1 MKRLLIFS
9 LVVLILALALAGCQK
24 AEPAQA
30 PTDEKPA
37 SAPVQEQPTQKPEE
51 EKPAEGGL
59 QVESGPLVLYSYE
72 ETVTDF
78 FLDGYREEY
87 PQVELKTAVYGE
99 LDEAIA
105 KLRGG
110 YQADVLNA
118 CVDYIPI
125 LRKLDMLESVDTTK
139 ISYWPDVFPF
149 FQEMPE
155 IQAGENQ
162 LWMVPV
168 DAGLEGMMY
177 RTDKVDTPP
186 TSWNDLW
193 NEKYAGHIVMQDYAR
208 NAIAIAAL
216 ALGYEDPFNLT
227 DEQLEAAK
235 QKLIE
240 QKPLLLTYFESDEE
254 VQVLFK
260 SGDAWISFGWT
271 ADANVLN
278 EDEGIPVEYV
288 SPKEGAFSWVC
299 GYSILKGTKMPNAVH
314 ALINHYLDPDLQYFE
329 ATDFEYF
336 VANSKVLNM
345 LEEDEKALVGLD
357 HPEQLQ
363 ESHVEIIPD
372 NYDKWLQIWEEV
384 QAAQ

>member
-1 MKRLLIFS
+1 MKKLLLFI
-9 LVVLILALALAGCQK
+9 LVLTVLSLALVGCSQS
-24 AEPAQA
+24 AA
-30 PTDEKPA
+30 PTQA
-37 SAPVQEQPTQKPEE
+37 QPTQQPAEEKVAATEAPAE
-51 EKPAEGGL
+51 EKPAESNL
-59 QVESGPLVLYSYE
+59 QVESGDLVLYSYE

-78 FLDGYREEY
+78 FLDGFREQY
-87 PQVELKTAVYGE
+87 PQVDLKTAVYGE

-110 YQADVLNA
+110 YKADVLNA
-118 CVDYIPI
+118 CVDYIPT
-125 LRKLDMLESVDTTK
+125 LRKLDMIEPVDTNK
-139 ISYWPDVFPF
+139 ISRWPDVFPF

-162 LWMVPV
+162 VWMAPV

-177 RTDKVDTPP
+177 RTDKIDTPP

-193 NEKYAGHIVMQDYAR
+193 NEEYAGHIVMQDYAR

-254 VQVLFK
+254 VQELFK

-278 EDEGIPVEYV
+278 EEEGVPVEYV

-299 GYSILKGTKMPNAVH
+299 GYSILKGTKMPNAAH
-314 ALINHYLDPDLQYFE
+314 ALIDHYLDPDLQYFE

-336 VANSKVLNM
+336 VANSKVLDM

-363 ESHVEIIPD
+363 ESHVEVIPD
-372 NYDKWLQIWEEV
+372 NYDKWLQVWEEV

>member
-254 VQVLFK
+254 VQELFK

-299 GYSILKGTKMPNAVH
+299 GYSILKGTKMPNAAH